1 MCRLRRSN
9 SRERGV
15 VTRGHSRA
23 RLGRLLGC
31 RPEPGAPNARPVIRV
46 RRTAP
51 HDVTEHRLSGACELG
66 AGAVAATLT
75 VRSFMTVLLSSAW
88 AGDA

>member
-1 MCRLRRSN
+1 VK
-9 SRERGV
+9 GV
-15 VTRGHSRA
+15 DPN
-23 RLGRLLGC
+23 LLGC
-31 RPEPGAPNARPVIRV
+31 RPEPGAPNARPIISL

-66 AGAVAATLT
+66 AGAAVT